1 MKQLLGIL
9 VVSLFWCGN
18 VYAASISDLLGN
30 FKSSDLPI
38 LQCSI
43 EFSDG
48 SKKTQIYDLEEIER
62 LDPTNDIKDYMTFK
76 KKDGEWTSLNVY
88 DDEYSI
94 RYANINN
101 GFEKGY
107 STTINRKTGEMEG
120 FYSGPH
126 SVHMSTKDLY
136 YAYLKDTRDKSFN
149 GVCERKGKKN
159 L

>member
-1 MKQLLGIL
+1 M
-9 VVSLFWCGN
+9 LFWCGN

-62 LDPTNDIKDYMTFK
+62 LDPTNDIPDTKAGSKDYKTFK

-88 DDEYSI
+88 DDEYRI

-101 GFEKGY
+101 GIEKGY

>member
-1 MKQLLGIL
+1 MKKISIIL
-9 VVSLFWCGN
+9 VMLFWCGN

-107 STTINRKTGEMEG
+107 TININRKSGELEIY
-120 FYSGPH
+120 FPESH
-126 SVHMSTKDLY
+126 SVHIPFIELVEVISRAK
-136 YAYLKDTRDKSFN
+136 RFN
-149 GVCERKGKKN
+149 GVCEKKEKKN